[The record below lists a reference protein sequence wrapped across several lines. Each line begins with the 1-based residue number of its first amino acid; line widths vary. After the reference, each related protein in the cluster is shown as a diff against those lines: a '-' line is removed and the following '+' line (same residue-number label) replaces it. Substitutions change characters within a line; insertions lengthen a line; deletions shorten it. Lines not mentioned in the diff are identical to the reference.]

1 MSRLSKEE
9 ISERLLE
16 LIKDETKPAIGCTE
30 PVAVAFTVAT
40 GKKYMAGEVLK
51 IDLKVSKNIL
61 KNGKS
66 VTIPNT
72 EVCGLDIA
80 GALGGICGDLEE
92 GLFVFKNV
100 NNEYLDK
107 AKEMIKNKVVT
118 LNPIEDTDSVFV
130 EATLK
135 GEKDEVVAI
144 LKGGHTN
151 IEKVIVNGKIAFEK
165 DNKNKKDNKDC
176 DFIKELSLK
185 DIRQI
190 TEDIS
195 IEKLDFIMDGIE
207 MNKEAA
213 KEGLKRQK
221 GLTLGS
227 SLLKLQEEGKIGK
240 DSATIAR
247 ILTAAGSD
255 LRMGGGMCPIM
266 TSGGSGN
273 QGLCVILPINV
284 VAEDIKAPKERLQ
297 RAVFFGHAVNNFVK
311 KYTGKLSAICG
322 CAIAAGIGATAGI
335 AWLLGGKD
343 KEIEGAILN
352 MLANLTGM
360 VCDGAKG
367 SCAIKL
373 STSASEAV
381 ISAYLALNDIIVPNN
396 TGIIGNTVEDT
407 INNLG
412 MLCKDGFYK
421 ADDVMLSIACK
432 EVI

>member
-80 GALGGICGDLEE
+80 GALGGICGDPEE

-100 NNEYLDK
+100 NKDYLDK
-107 AKEMIKNKVVT
+107 AREMIKNKVVT
-118 LNPIEDTDSVFV
+118 LNPIENTDPVFV

-135 GEKDEVVAI
+135 GEKDEVIAI
-144 LKGGHTN
+144 LEGGHTN
-151 IEKVIVNGKIAFEK
+151 IERIIVNGKIAFEK
-165 DNKNKKDNKDC
+165 DNKNEKDNKDC
-176 DFIKELSLK
+176 DFMKELSLK
-185 DIRQI
+185 DIREI

-195 IEKLDFIMDGIE
+195 IEKLGFIMDGIE

-227 SLLKLQEEGKIGK
+227 SLLKLQQEGKLGK

-273 QGLCVILPINV
+273 QGLCVILPITV
-284 VAEDIKAPKERLQ
+284 VAEDIKAPKEKLQ

-335 AWLLGGKD
+335 TWLLGGKD
-343 KEIEGAILN
+343 KEINGAILN

>member
-40 GKKYMAGEVLK
+40 GKKYMQSKILK

-72 EVCGLDIA
+72 EACGLDIA
-80 GALGGICGDLEE
+80 GALGEICGDPEE
-92 GLFVFKNV
+92 GLFVFRNV

-118 LNPIEDTDSVFV
+118 LNPIEDTDPVFV

-144 LKGGHTN
+144 LRGGHTN
-151 IEKVIVNGKIAFEK
+151 IDKVIVNGKIAFEK

-176 DFIKELSLK
+176 DFIKELSLT

>member
-30 PVAVAFTVAT
+30 PVAVAFTVAI
-40 GKKYMAGEVLK
+40 GKKYMQDEILK

-80 GALGGICGDLEE
+80 GALGEICGDPEE
-92 GLFVFKNV
+92 GLFVFRNV

-118 LNPIEDTDSVFV
+118 LNPIEDTDPVFV

-144 LKGGHTN
+144 LRGGHTN

>member
-1 MSRLSKEE
+1 MAVLSKEE
-9 ISERLLE
+9 MKERLLD
-16 LIKDETKPAIGCTE
+16 LIKEETQPAIGCTE
-30 PVAVAFTVAT
+30 PVAVAFAVAT
-40 GKKYMAGEVLK
+40 GKKYMKSKTLK

-72 EVCGLDIA
+72 EICGLDIA
-80 GALGGICGDLEE
+80 AALGEICGDPAE

-100 NNEYLDK
+100 NGDYLDK
-107 AKEMIKNKVVT
+107 AKEMIKNK
-118 LNPIEDTDSVFV
+118 IIIIDSIDNIDPVFV

-135 GEKDEVVAI
+135 GENEEVVVI
-144 LKGGHTN
+144 LRGGHTN
-151 IEKVIVNGKIAFEK
+151 IDKVIVNGKVVFKKENK
-165 DNKNKKDNKDC
+165 KENKNF
-176 DFIKELSLK
+176 DFIKELTLN
-185 DIRQI
+185 DIKQI
-190 TEDIS
+190 TEDIN
-195 IEKLDFIMDGIE
+195 IDQLDFIMDGIV

-213 KEGLKRQK
+213 KEGLERQK

-240 DSATIAR
+240 DSATLAR
-247 ILTAAGSD
+247 ILTAAASD

-273 QGLCVILPINV
+273 QGLCVILPITV
-284 VAEDIKAPKERLQ
+284 VAEDIKASKEKLQ

-335 AWLLGGKD
+335 AWLLGGND
-343 KEIEGAILN
+343 KEINGAILN

-360 VCDGAKG
+360 LCDGAKG

-373 STSASEAV
+373 STSAYEAV
-381 ISAYLALNDIIVPNN
+381 VSAYLALNNIIVPSN

-412 MLCKDGFYK
+412 MLCRDGFYK

-432 EVI
+432 DVI

>member
-80 GALGGICGDLEE
+80 GALGEICGDPEE

-100 NNEYLDK
+100 NKDYLDK
-107 AKEMIKNKVVT
+107 AREMIKNKVVT
-118 LNPIEDTDSVFV
+118 LNPIENTDPVFV

-135 GEKDEVVAI
+135 GEQDEVIAI

>member
-40 GKKYMAGEVLK
+40 GKKYMQGKILK

-80 GALGGICGDLEE
+80 GALGEICGDPEE
-92 GLFVFKNV
+92 GLFVFRNV

-118 LNPIEDTDSVFV
+118 LNPIEDTDPVFV

-165 DNKNKKDNKDC
+165 DNKNKKDNKDY

>member
-1 MSRLSKEE
+1 MPRLSKEE

-40 GKKYMAGEVLK
+40 GKKYMQGKILK

-80 GALGGICGDLEE
+80 GALGEICGDSEE
-92 GLFVFKNV
+92 GLFVFRNV

-118 LNPIEDTDSVFV
+118 LNPIEDTDPVFV

-144 LKGGHTN
+144 LRGGHTN
-151 IEKVIVNGKIAFEK
+151 IEQVIVNGKIAFEK

-213 KEGLKRQK
+213 MEGLKRQK
-221 GLTLGS
+221 GLTLGA

>member
-9 ISERLLE
+9 ISKRLLE

-80 GALGGICGDLEE
+80 GALGEICGDPEE

-100 NNEYLDK
+100 NKDYLDK
-107 AKEMIKNKVVT
+107 AREMIKNKVVT
-118 LNPIEDTDSVFV
+118 LNPIENTDPVFV

-135 GEKDEVVAI
+135 GERDEVIAI

-151 IEKVIVNGKIAFEK
+151 IERIIVNGKIAFEK
-165 DNKNKKDNKDC
+165 DNKNKKDNKDY

-185 DIRQI
+185 DIREI
-190 TEDIS
+190 TEDIN

-227 SLLKLQEEGKIGK
+227 SLLKLQQEGKLGK

-273 QGLCVILPINV
+273 QGLCVILPITV
-284 VAEDIKAPKERLQ
+284 VAEDIKAPKEKLQ

-335 AWLLGGKD
+335 TWLLGGKD
-343 KEIEGAILN
+343 KEINGAILN

>member
-1 MSRLSKEE
+1 MLRLSKEE

-40 GKKYMAGEVLK
+40 GKKYMQGKILK

-80 GALGGICGDLEE
+80 GALGEICGDSEE
-92 GLFVFKNV
+92 GLFVFRNV

-118 LNPIEDTDSVFV
+118 LNPIEDTDPVFV

-144 LKGGHTN
+144 LRGGHTN
-151 IEKVIVNGKIAFEK
+151 IEQVIVNGKIAFEK

-213 KEGLKRQK
+213 MEGLKRQK

>member
-9 ISERLLE
+9 ISKRLLE

-30 PVAVAFTVAT
+30 PVAVAFTVAI

-80 GALGGICGDLEE
+80 GALGGICGDPEE

-100 NNEYLDK
+100 NKDYLDK
-107 AKEMIKNKVVT
+107 AREMIKNKVVT
-118 LNPIEDTDSVFV
+118 LNPIENTDPVFV

-135 GEKDEVVAI
+135 GEKDEVIVI
-144 LKGGHTN
+144 LRRGHTN
-151 IEKVIVNGKIAFEK
+151 IEKVIVNGEIAFEK
-165 DNKNKKDNKDC
+165 DNKNEKDNKDC
-176 DFIKELSLK
+176 DFMKELSLK
-185 DIRQI
+185 DIREI

-195 IEKLDFIMDGIE
+195 IEKLGFIMDGIE

-227 SLLKLQEEGKIGK
+227 SLLKLQQEGKLGK

-273 QGLCVILPINV
+273 QGLCVILPITV
-284 VAEDIKAPKERLQ
+284 VAEDIKAPKEKLQ

-335 AWLLGGKD
+335 TWLLGGKD
-343 KEIEGAILN
+343 KEINGAILN

-421 ADDVMLSIACK
+421 ADDVILSIACK

>member
-1 MSRLSKEE
+1 MLRLSKEE

-40 GKKYMAGEVLK
+40 GKKYMQGKILK

-80 GALGGICGDLEE
+80 GALGEICGDPEE
-92 GLFVFKNV
+92 GLFVFRNV

-118 LNPIEDTDSVFV
+118 LNPIEDTDPVFV

-144 LKGGHTN
+144 LRGGHTN
-151 IEKVIVNGKIAFEK
+151 IEQVIVNGKIAFEK

-176 DFIKELSLK
+176 DFIKELSLR

-213 KEGLKRQK
+213 MEGLKRQK

-396 TGIIGNTVEDT
+396 TGIIGNNVEDT

>member
-1 MSRLSKEE
+1 MLRLSKEE

-40 GKKYMAGEVLK
+40 GKKYMQGKILK

-80 GALGGICGDLEE
+80 GALGEICGDPEE
-92 GLFVFKNV
+92 GLFVFRNV

-118 LNPIEDTDSVFV
+118 LNPIEDTDPVFV

-144 LKGGHTN
+144 LRGGHTN
-151 IEKVIVNGKIAFEK
+151 IEQVIVNGKIAFEK

-176 DFIKELSLK
+176 DFIKELSLR

-213 KEGLKRQK
+213 MEGLKRQK

>member
-1 MSRLSKEE
+1 MPRLSKEE

-30 PVAVAFTVAT
+30 PVAVAFTVAA
-40 GKKYMAGEVLK
+40 GKKYMKGKILK

-80 GALGGICGDLEE
+80 GALGEICGDPEE
-92 GLFVFKNV
+92 GLFVFRNV

-118 LNPIEDTDSVFV
+118 LNPIEDTDPVFV

-144 LKGGHTN
+144 LRGGHTN
-151 IEKVIVNGKIAFEK
+151 IEQVIVNGKIAFEK

-213 KEGLKRQK
+213 MEGLKRQK

>member
-9 ISERLLE
+9 ISKRLLE

-80 GALGGICGDLEE
+80 GALGEICGDPEE

-100 NNEYLDK
+100 NKDYLDK
-107 AKEMIKNKVVT
+107 AREMIKNKVVT
-118 LNPIEDTDSVFV
+118 LNPIENTDPVFV

-135 GEKDEVVAI
+135 GEKDEVIAI

-151 IEKVIVNGKIAFEK
+151 IERIIVNGKIAFEK
-165 DNKNKKDNKDC
+165 DNKNEKDNKDC
-176 DFIKELSLK
+176 EFMKELSLK
-185 DIRQI
+185 DIRKI

-227 SLLKLQEEGKIGK
+227 SLLKLQQEGKLGK

-255 LRMGGGMCPIM
+255 LRMGGGMYPIM

-273 QGLCVILPINV
+273 QGLCVILPITV
-284 VAEDIKAPKERLQ
+284 VAEDIKAPKEKLQ

-343 KEIEGAILN
+343 KEINGAILN

>member
-1 MSRLSKEE
+1 MPRLSKEE

-40 GKKYMAGEVLK
+40 GKKYMQGKILK

-80 GALGGICGDLEE
+80 GALGEICGDSEE
-92 GLFVFKNV
+92 GLFVFRNV

-118 LNPIEDTDSVFV
+118 LNPIEDTDPVFV

-144 LKGGHTN
+144 LRGGHTN
-151 IEKVIVNGKIAFEK
+151 IEQVIVNGKIAFEK

-213 KEGLKRQK
+213 MEGLKRQK

-432 EVI
+432 DVI

>member
-40 GKKYMAGEVLK
+40 GKKYMQGEILK

-80 GALGGICGDLEE
+80 GALGGICGDPEE

-100 NNEYLDK
+100 NKDYLDK
-107 AKEMIKNKVVT
+107 AREMIKNKVVT
-118 LNPIEDTDSVFV
+118 LNPIENIDPVFV

-135 GEKDEVVAI
+135 GEKDEVIVI
-144 LKGGHTN
+144 LRRGHTN
-151 IEKVIVNGKIAFEK
+151 IEKVIVNGEIAFEK
-165 DNKNKKDNKDC
+165 DNKNEKDNKDC
-176 DFIKELSLK
+176 DFMKELSLK
-185 DIRQI
+185 DIREI

-195 IEKLDFIMDGIE
+195 IEKLGFIMDGIE

-227 SLLKLQEEGKIGK
+227 SLLKLQQEGKLGK

-273 QGLCVILPINV
+273 QGLCVILPITV
-284 VAEDIKAPKERLQ
+284 VAEDIKAPKEKLQ

-335 AWLLGGKD
+335 TWLLGGKD
-343 KEIEGAILN
+343 KEINGAILN

>member
-40 GKKYMAGEVLK
+40 GKKYMQGKILK

-80 GALGGICGDLEE
+80 GALGEICGDPEE

-118 LNPIEDTDSVFV
+118 LNPIEDTDPVFV

-144 LKGGHTN
+144 LRGGHTN

-343 KEIEGAILN
+343 KGIEGAILN